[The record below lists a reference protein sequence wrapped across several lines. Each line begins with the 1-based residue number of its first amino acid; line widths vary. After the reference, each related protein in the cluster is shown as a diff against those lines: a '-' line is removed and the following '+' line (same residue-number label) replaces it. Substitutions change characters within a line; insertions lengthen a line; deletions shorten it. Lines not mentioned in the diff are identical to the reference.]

1 MNEIPITGIEE
12 LLSQETELAEQ
23 PESTETTESNK
34 E

>member
-23 PESTETTESNK
+23 KEAKKETVSTEQ
-34 E
+34 